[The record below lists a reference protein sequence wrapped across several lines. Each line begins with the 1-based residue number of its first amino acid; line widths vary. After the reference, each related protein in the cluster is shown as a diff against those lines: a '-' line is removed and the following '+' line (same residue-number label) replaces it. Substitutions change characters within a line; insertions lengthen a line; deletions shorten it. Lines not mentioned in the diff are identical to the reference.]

1 MALKGSILDTSPYGV
16 TYPYF
21 MRWKIMRNSI
31 LISFVVV
38 FMCVVL
44 SVFGCSG
51 KSDGTVSGDALKG
64 GELTAEKNNGAGTS
78 SDGTPSDSQ
87 PATENSEGSDG
98 QEIKVN
104 PVLTG
109 PLAPLTPEKK
119 EPETDA
125 SKIKKVEDYEKRKV
139 VENIET
145 AKEKAKQIEGVKVK
159 EFPREGKAGSNTKA
173 KAVLIKLKPGSSQ
186 YRYDSEIDLFH
197 ITPTEN
203 KKLNAK
209 FRQTIRT
216 ERNNRVNAQFSN
228 VRLDGGTSVSRS
240 RVQSMLQ
247 SSWSASFDDYGY
259 LRNVSATGQKISP
272 AMFWIGLNDAGLG
285 LMNFVTSVDEVQT
298 NSMWSPMIDMQK
310 FLHGWIPERHRVA
323 SGKEV
328 FGSLTFLNTEQV
340 DGREI
345 ANVTFVIRSDM
356 ALKSNVDDNA
366 PVINAKYESSGKIQV
381 EMRTGMP
388 YSITGQATFSI
399 LQRGNNESWTAVF
412 KSDRVK

>member
-1 MALKGSILDTSPYGV
+1 
-16 TYPYF
+16 
-21 MRWKIMRNSI
+21 MRKSI

-38 FMCVVL
+38 FICVVL

-51 KSDGTVSGDALKG
+51 KSDGAVSDDILKG
-64 GELTAEKNNGAGTS
+64 GEITAEKNNGVENISDGTS
-78 SDGTPSDSQ
+78 SDSQ
-87 PATENSEGSDG
+87 SATENSEGSDG
-98 QEIKVN
+98 TKTRIN
-104 PVLTG
+104 PLLTG
-109 PLAPLTPEKK
+109 PLAALTPEKK
-119 EPETDA
+119 EPETDD
-125 SKIKKVEDYEKRKV
+125 SEIKKVEEYEKRKV
-139 VENIET
+139 VENIESV
-145 AKEKAKQIEGVKVK
+145 KEKAKQVESAKVR
-159 EFPREGKAGSNTKA
+159 EFPGKSNTGSNTNKNT
-173 KAVLIKLKPGSSQ
+173 VVIKLNPGAAQ
-186 YRYDSEIDLFH
+186 FRYDSEIDLFH
-197 ITPTEN
+197 VTPTEN

-228 VRLDGGTSVSRS
+228 VRLDGGTSVSKS

-259 LRNVSATGQKISP
+259 LKNVNATGQKISP

-285 LMNFVTSVDEVQT
+285 LMNFVVPFDQVQT
-298 NSMWSPMIDMQK
+298 NSMWSPMVDMQK

-328 FGSLTFLNTEQV
+328 FGSLTFLNTERV

-345 ANVTFVIRSDM
+345 ANVAFVIRSDM
-356 ALKSNVDDNA
+356 SLKSNVDDNA
-366 PVINAKYESSGKIQV
+366 PAINAKYESSGKIQV
-381 EMRTGMP
+381 EVRTGMP

-412 KSDRVK
+412 KSERVK

>member
-1 MALKGSILDTSPYGV
+1 
-16 TYPYF
+16 
-21 MRWKIMRNSI
+21 MRKSI

-44 SVFGCSG
+44 GVFGCSG
-51 KSDGTVSGDALKG
+51 KDNGTASGDTLKG
-64 GELTAEKNNGAGTS
+64 GELAAEKNNGAETS
-78 SDGTPSDSQ
+78 SDGVPSDSQ
-87 PATENSEGSDG
+87 PAAENSEGSDG
-98 QEIKVN
+98 PKIRMN
-104 PVLTG
+104 PLLTG
-109 PLAPLTPEKK
+109 PLAALTPEKK
-119 EPETDA
+119 EPQTDA
-125 SKIKKVEDYEKRKV
+125 SKIKKVEEYEKRKV
-139 VENIET
+139 VENIE
-145 AKEKAKQIEGVKVK
+145 AVKEKAKQMESAKVK
-159 EFPREGKAGSNTKA
+159 EFPGKGTAGSNTNKNIA
-173 KAVLIKLKPGSSQ
+173 TIKLNPGASQ

-228 VRLDGGTSVSRS
+228 VRLEGGTSVSRP

-259 LRNVSATGQKISP
+259 LQNVSATGQKISP
-272 AMFWIGLNDAGLG
+272 AMFWVGLNDAGLG
-285 LMNFVTSVDEVQT
+285 LMNFVVPIDRVQT

-328 FGSLTFLNTEQV
+328 FGSLTFVNTEQV

-381 EMRTGMP
+381 EMKTGMP

-412 KSDRVK
+412 KSERVR

>member
-1 MALKGSILDTSPYGV
+1 
-16 TYPYF
+16 
-21 MRWKIMRNSI
+21 MRKSI
-31 LISFVVV
+31 LISLVVV

-44 SVFGCSG
+44 GVFGCSDKG
-51 KSDGTVSGDALKG
+51 GVAVSDDTLKG
-64 GELTAEKNNGAGTS
+64 GELTAEKNNGAETS
-78 SDGTPSDSQ
+78 SNGSPSDSQ
-87 PATENSEGSDG
+87 SATENSEGSDG
-98 QEIKVN
+98 PKIRMN
-104 PVLTG
+104 PLLTG
-109 PLAPLTPEKK
+109 PLAALTPEKK
-119 EPETDA
+119 EPATDA
-125 SKIKKVEDYEKRKV
+125 SEIKKVEEYEKRKV
-139 VENIET
+139 VENIE
-145 AKEKAKQIEGVKVK
+145 AVKEKAKQMESAKVR
-159 EFPREGKAGSNTKA
+159 EFPGKGNTGSNTNKSTA
-173 KAVLIKLKPGSSQ
+173 TIKLNPGASQ

-197 ITPTEN
+197 ATPTEN

-216 ERNNRVNAQFSN
+216 ERNNRVSAQFSN

-247 SSWSASFDDYGY
+247 SNWTASFDDYGY
-259 LRNVSATGQKISP
+259 LQNVNATGQKISP
-272 AMFWIGLNDAGLG
+272 AMFWAGLNDAGLG
-285 LMNFVTSVDEVQT
+285 LMNFVVPIDQVQT

-310 FLHGWIPERHRVA
+310 FLHGWLPERHRVA

-328 FGSLTFLNTEQV
+328 FGSLTFVNTEQV

-345 ANVTFVIRSDM
+345 ANVTFVIRADM

-381 EMRTGMP
+381 EMKTGMP

-412 KSDRVK
+412 KSERVK